1 MERRVIPYPFA
12 FSEMTT
18 RRHGPSG
25 WKDYGRYRQW
35 LRDEFAFRC
44 VYCLNRERWM
54 DTRRGY
60 QIDHFVPQK
69 IRPDLKS
76 DYSNLLYLCV
86 ACNNIKRA
94 KALPDPFKVSLRASL
109 QYHRDGN
116 VEALQTEGERI
127 IEVLEL
133 DDPELI
139 DFRRRKI
146 GGLLSD
152 AESDWD
158 RFVQEMKL
166 PDNLP
171 DLTLDPPPCNSREEG
186 LQESWFAKK
195 QRDELPEVY

>member
-1 MERRVIPYPFA
+1 MEGRMIPYPFE
-12 FSEMTT
+12 FPEMTS

-25 WKDYGRYRQW
+25 WKDYGRYREW

-44 VYCLNRERWM
+44 VYCLNREQWM

-76 DYSNLLYLCV
+76 DYSNLLYLCA
-86 ACNNIKRA
+86 ACNNIKRD
-94 KALPDPFKVSLRASL
+94 KALPDPFKISLRSTL
-109 QYHRDGN
+109 QFHPDGN

-139 DFRRRKI
+139 DYRRRKI

-152 AESDWD
+152 AKSDWD
-158 RFVQEMKL
+158 RFVQEMKF

-171 DLTLDPPPCNSREEG
+171 DLTLDLPPTNSRAEG
-186 LQESWFAKK
+186 IQESWLAKK
-195 QRDELPEVY
+195 QRGELPEVY

>member
-1 MERRVIPYPFA
+1 MEGRVIPYPFA
-12 FSEMTT
+12 FPEMTF

-44 VYCLNRERWM
+44 VYCLNREQWM

-69 IRPDLKS
+69 IRLDLKS
-76 DYSNLLYLCV
+76 DYTNLLYLCH
-86 ACNNIKRA
+86 ACNQA
-94 KALPDPFKVSLRASL
+94 KGTKELPDPFKVRLASCLRF
-109 QYHRDGN
+109 HDNGC
-116 VEALQTEGERI
+116 VEALQPEGERI
-127 IEVLEL
+127 IEILEL
-133 DDPELI
+133 NDPELI

-158 RFVQEMKL
+158 RFVQEMKF
-166 PDNLP
+166 PDSLP
-171 DLTLDPPPCNSREEG
+171 DLTLDPPPFNSRKEG

-195 QRDELPEVY
+195 QRNELPEVY